1 MHWTKIFFDV
11 FGGLGL
17 FLLGMKFMSEGMQKV
32 AGSRLRKILH
42 FLTSNRFL
50 GVGVGAL
57 VTMLV
62 QSSSATTVMVVGFVN
77 AELLNV
83 TQAIGVILGANIGTT
98 VTGWIV
104 TLKIVSYS
112 LPMIGTGVMIRF
124 VGPTDTWK
132 YLGEVIF
139 GFGML
144 FLGMSIMSNGF
155 APLREY
161 PAFVE
166 MFMRVSGESYAS
178 VLFGVLIGTFTTL
191 IVQSSSAT
199 TGITIALAAQGMLT
213 FQGAIALVLGI
224 NIGTTITAI
233 LASIGT
239 NHNAKRAALAH
250 TLFNILGVVLTLM
263 VFYPFCRLAES
274 LIPGDPDLL
283 IRTAEQ
289 AEAYGA
295 ELGTKPY
302 IGRHIA
308 MAHTLFNVVYVILF
322 LPFTGFLATLVQRL
336 IPDPQTPDKVSPLQ
350 FAHIHQGLIRT
361 PAIGIIESEKEL
373 VAMARRVRKNSVR
386 IHDIMVEKRDIAS
399 ALTKIEDSEQMIDDY
414 RRMITEY
421 LLTLSQQTLS
431 HEEAVKVGNY
441 MTCAHNLEKYADY
454 VFNSARS
461 YAKMKDGNIELSDAA
476 KVTIRQ
482 LADEIEVFYEFSI
495 TMIDPDTET
504 DEERHLEEALTTK
517 RRLKDAI
524 RNAKIEHFQRLQEK
538 TCQAESSMYFID
550 LLSNLDGMVS
560 QVFNISETLTGHKF
574 SA

>member
-1 MHWTKIFFDV
+1 MHWSKIFFDV

-42 FLTSNRFL
+42 FLTSNRFM
-50 GVGVGAL
+50 GVGIGFL
-57 VTMLV
+57 VTALI

-104 TLKIVSYS
+104 TLKVVSYS
-112 LPMIGTGVMIRF
+112 LPLIGTGVLVRF
-124 VGPTDTWK
+124 VGPNDTWK
-132 YLGEVIF
+132 YLGEVVF

-155 APLREY
+155 APLRDY
-161 PAFVE
+161 PGFIE
-166 MFMRVSGESYAS
+166 MFMRVSGETYGS
-178 VLFGVLIGTFTTL
+178 VLFGVLIGTVTTL
-191 IVQSSSAT
+191 VVQSSSAT

-233 LASIGT
+233 LAAIGT

-250 TLFNILGVVLTLM
+250 TLFNVLGVVLTLM
-263 VFYPFCRLAES
+263 VFYPFCHFADAV
-274 LIPGDPDLL
+274 IPGDPDFLV
-283 IRTAEQ
+283 RTAAD
-289 AEAYGA
+289 AEAYDTVI
-295 ELGTKPY
+295 GTKPF

-308 MAHTLFNVVYVILF
+308 LAHTLFNVVYVLMF
-322 LPFTGFLATLVQRL
+322 LPFTGFLATLVKRI
-336 IPDPQTPDKVSPLQ
+336 IPEPKTSQKVSPLQ
-350 FAHIHQGLIRT
+350 FVHINYSLIRT
-361 PAIGIIESEKEL
+361 PAIGLIESEKEL
-373 VAMARRVRKNSVR
+373 LAMAQRVRKNSVR
-386 IHDIMVEKRDIAS
+386 IHDIMVEKRDIDS
-399 ALTKIEDSEQMIDDY
+399 AKDKIEASEQMIDDY
-414 RRMITEY
+414 RKMITEY

-454 VFNSARS
+454 VFNSART
-461 YAKMKDGNIELSDAA
+461 YTKMKESDIELSEPAR
-476 KVTIRQ
+476 VTIRQ
-482 LADEIEVFYEFSI
+482 LADEIEAFYELS
-495 TMIDPDTET
+495 MDLLNQETET
-504 DEERHLEEALTTK
+504 DEQRHMAQALVTK

-524 RNAKIEHFQRLQEK
+524 RDAKIEHFQRLQEK
-538 TCQAESSMYFID
+538 TCSAGSSMYFID

-560 QVFNISETLTGHKF
+560 QVFNISETLCGYKF